1 MNCNKTIVLFLI
13 EELKQKIEEDVK
25 LYDELSDL
33 TDAYSVYQ
41 IYKDLQALVGKTEEL
56 ERLIEQVYRCNND

>member
-1 MNCNKTIVLFLI
+1 MKCNKTIVLFLI